1 MGSCEASSTAV
12 GPIAWSPCPDVHATT
27 AEPSMANLAQQRASY
42 SHQAGQVSATVPAAM
57 TRKTKSGSRRAPG
70 FEAPRNIPSL
80 ASNGNATSLP
90 IAPETSNN
98 NSDMSNKS
106 TQQQQV
112 RGAALECAGCQQSIR
127 ERYLLCALDRSWHE
141 GCLKC
146 SHCNCLLGEVGSTL
160 FFKENRILCRRDYLR
175 LYGSSGRCSA
185 CQKEI
190 PAFEMVMRAGANVY
204 HLECFACQQC
214 RHRFCVGDRFYV
226 QYGQILCEEDRYT
239 PAEL

>member
-127 ERYLLCALDRSWHE
+127 ER
-141 GCLKC
+141 
-146 SHCNCLLGEVGSTL
+146 
-160 FFKENRILCRRDYLR
+160 